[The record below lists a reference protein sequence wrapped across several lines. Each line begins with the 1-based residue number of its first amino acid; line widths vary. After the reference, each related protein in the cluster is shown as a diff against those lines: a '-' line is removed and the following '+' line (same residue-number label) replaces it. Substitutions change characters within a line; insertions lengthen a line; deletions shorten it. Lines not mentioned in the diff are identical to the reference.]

1 MVIDD
6 GYGLGYQFE
15 QVIFHN
21 SSLSSRY
28 RERSDTATIYKPDSE
43 NTITDTHFRKI
54 RCYKKKI

>member
-6 GYGLGYQFE
+6 GYGLGYQLE

-21 SSLSSRY
+21 SSLYSRC
-28 RERSDTATIYKPDSE
+28 RESTDTATIYKPDSE